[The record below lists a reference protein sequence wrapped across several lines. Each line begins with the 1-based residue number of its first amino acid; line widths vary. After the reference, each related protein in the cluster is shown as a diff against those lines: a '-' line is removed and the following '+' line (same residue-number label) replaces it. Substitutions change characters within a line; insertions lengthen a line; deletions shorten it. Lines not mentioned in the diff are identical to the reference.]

1 MNYTTVKKL
10 HGIALLLES
19 IALLVVLLMTIGQ
32 KVVKPLALAS
42 SDLNEIITIPV
53 AALISVIPILV
64 LFAISFFLM
73 KKNNGSNSTT
83 HVIVCI
89 TVAIVLHVL
98 APYINSLVLQVFASL
113 RGVNYFASYSALNS
127 VINYAISPLET
138 VAFTLF
144 CLSLGGYYGMER
156 KME

>member
-10 HGIALLLES
+10 HGVALLLES
-19 IALLVVLLMTIGQ
+19 LALLLVLLMTIGQ
-32 KVVKPLALAS
+32 KVVRPWALAAP
-42 SDLNEIITIPV
+42 DLNEFFTIPV
-53 AALISVIPILV
+53 TALISVIPILV

-73 KKNNGSNSTT
+73 KKNNGNNSTT

-98 APYINSLVLQVFASL
+98 APYINALVLQVFASL
-113 RGVNYFASYSALNS
+113 RGVNYFSAYSALLS

-144 CLSLGGYYGMER
+144 CLSLGGYYGI
-156 KME
+156 KGKG